1 MSFLDSLIDSA
12 PVFLTGLSLTVQLTV
27 WTIVLA
33 VLIGGVLAAMRQSRF
48 AVLRWLSSAY
58 LALVRG
64 TPLIA
69 QLFVIYFGIVA
80 IVRVP
85 AFTAAVVG
93 LSVHNAAYVAEI
105 FRSGLSSV
113 PVGQVE
119 AARSLGMGRYLAMR
133 KIIGPQALRVVIPA
147 LANQSILA
155 LKETAVAAFITV
167 EELFQQA
174 QRLAA
179 ATFQPLT
186 FYVIVSIY
194 YFVIIWI
201 MTRLAQRLERRMQI
215 AV

>member
-1 MSFLDSLIDSA
+1 MSFLDDIRSSA
-12 PVFLTGLSLTVQLTV
+12 PEFLTGLSLTVQLTI
-27 WTIVLA
+27 WTLVLS
-33 VLIGGVLAAMRQSRF
+33 VLIGGVLAAMRASR
-48 AVLRWLSSAY
+48 VPPVRWLASVY

-80 IVRVP
+80 IVQVP
-85 AFTAAVVG
+85 AFTAAVIG

-113 PVGQVE
+113 PRGQVE
-119 AARSLGMGRYLAMR
+119 AARSLGMSRTLAMR
-133 KIIGPQALRVVIPA
+133 KIVGPQALKVVIPA

-155 LKETAVAAFITV
+155 LKETAVASFITV
-167 EELFQQA
+167 DELFQQA

-186 FYVIVSIY
+186 YYLIVSIY
-194 YFVIIWI
+194 YFVVIWI
-201 MTRLAQRLERRMQI
+201 MTQLAARLERRMS
-215 AV
+215 ADA

>member
-1 MSFLDSLIDSA
+1 MSFFEDLWDSV
-12 PVFLTGLSLTVQLTV
+12 PVFMTGLSLTVQLTV

-33 VLIGGVLAAMRQSRF
+33 VVIGGILAAMRRSRVGF
-48 AVLRWLSSAY
+48 LRWIASGY
-58 LALVRG
+58 LAIIRG

-69 QLFVIYFGIVA
+69 QLFVVYFGIVA
-80 IVRVP
+80 IVKVP

-105 FRSGLSSV
+105 FRSGLNSV
-113 PVGQVE
+113 PTGQVE
-119 AARSLGMGRYLAMR
+119 AARSLGMSRQLAMR
-133 KIIGPQALRVVIPA
+133 KIVGPQAFKVVIPA

-194 YFVIIWI
+194 YFSIIWI
-201 MTRLAQRLERRMQI
+201 MTQLAGWLERRMQ
-215 AV
+215 AEA

>member
-1 MSFLDSLIDSA
+1 MSFLDDIGSSA
-12 PVFLTGLSLTVQLTV
+12 PEFLTGLSLTVQLTV
-27 WTIVLA
+27 WTLVLS
-33 VLIGGVLAAMRQSRF
+33 VLIGAVLAAMRVSR
-48 AVLRWLSSAY
+48 VPPVRWLATVY

-105 FRSGLSSV
+105 FRSGLNSV
-113 PVGQVE
+113 PRGQVE
-119 AARSLGMGRYLAMR
+119 AARSLGMSRMLAMR
-133 KIIGPQALRVVIPA
+133 KIVGPQALRVVIPA

-155 LKETAVAAFITV
+155 LKETAVASFITV
-167 EELFQQA
+167 DELFQQA

-186 FYVIVSIY
+186 YYLIVSMY
-194 YFVIIWI
+194 YFVVIWI
-201 MTRLAQRLERRMQI
+201 MTQLAARLERRMSTDG
-215 AV
+215 

>member
-1 MSFLDSLIDSA
+1 MSFFEDVWDSA
-12 PVFLTGLSLTVQLTV
+12 PVFITGLSMTVQLTV

-33 VLIGGVLAAMRQSRF
+33 VVIGGILAAMRRSRVAF
-48 AVLRWLSSAY
+48 LRWIASGY
-58 LALVRG
+58 LAIIRG

-69 QLFVIYFGIVA
+69 QLFVVYFGIVA
-80 IVRVP
+80 IVKVP

-105 FRSGLSSV
+105 FRSGLNSV
-113 PVGQVE
+113 PAGQVE
-119 AARSLGMGRYLAMR
+119 AARSLGMSRQLAMR
-133 KIIGPQALRVVIPA
+133 KVVGPQAFKVVIPA

-167 EELFQQA
+167 DELFQQA

-186 FYVIVSIY
+186 FYIIVSLY
-194 YFVIIWI
+194 YFVIIWL
-201 MTRLAQRLERRMQI
+201 MTQLAGWLERRMQ
-215 AV
+215 AEA